1 MLDRFDVAEHFD
13 TVPELADRAFNR
25 PRKAT
30 LETAQVIF
38 GARKKLENV
47 CNGTALWRVG
57 AGTEGE
63 TEATCACR
71 FEQGAPVQS
80 CAFTA

>member
-30 LETAQVIF
+30 LETAQV
-38 GARKKLENV
+38 
-47 CNGTALWRVG
+47 
-57 AGTEGE
+57 
-63 TEATCACR
+63 R
-71 FEQGAPVQS
+71 FKAK
-80 CAFTA
+80 TM